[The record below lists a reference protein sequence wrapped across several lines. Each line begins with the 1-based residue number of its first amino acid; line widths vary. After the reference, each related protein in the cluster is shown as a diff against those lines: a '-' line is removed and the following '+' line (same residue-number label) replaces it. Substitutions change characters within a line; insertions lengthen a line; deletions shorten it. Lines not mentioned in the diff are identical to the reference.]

1 MVAALVRRLSGG
13 QRPSVAHQPQPP
25 SQQPH
30 GMTPPSRLLRDTFPG
45 SETKRRSYKTEVPGF
60 FMLQPQDSESLVLIH
75 LQIIRLLFFHY
86 HHRRMRNVPQSAPL
100 FLCPSSAPLGHLLTF
115 SPARDR
121 GRDAVV
127 SENCRSTDSTE
138 GCERGWV
145 VRAPWSHPGS
155 CCVQLYP
162 GEQTV
167 VPVTHE
173 LAG

>member
-121 GRDAVV
+121 VEMQLCLRIAAARTARRGVSAAGWSVPPGPTLAPAVC
-127 SENCRSTDSTE
+127 SSTLENRRLSLS
-138 GCERGWV
+138 
-145 VRAPWSHPGS
+145 
-155 CCVQLYP
+155 LMN
-162 GEQTV
+162 
-167 VPVTHE
+167 
-173 LAG
+173 